1 MGTQEHPLRVLR
13 WESLTK
19 RAFDELPRSRC
30 VVLATCSPLEVH
42 GPHLPLGADALEG
55 EGLAERVLR
64 FLPERHR
71 QRIFLK
77 LPLVYAAADVVPQPG
92 SLAFRPSTVA
102 RFLEDLG
109 GTLAAQG
116 FRDVL
121 ISNFHGG
128 PRHFVAIER
137 ACQRVSKRRGI
148 RMVSLFSLMLS
159 RLTGGSENLE
169 QLIGALPGVKPEDL
183 RDDTHAGFLETSQ
196 LLALHGGWVD
206 PIYKELPRISFESW
220 LGNAQG
226 GRAGE
231 RKGRIRGLFDLLRSF
246 RGNLHFFLEHSY
258 NGAPAGASAEIGERI
273 LDLLG
278 AKTAD
283 ATAEILDGKLSPLDC
298 HSPLWPWRFFLLNP
312 FMIFLV
318 NRLLGFRT
326 PIE

>member
-1 MGTQEHPLRVLR
+1 
-13 WESLTK
+13 
-19 RAFDELPRSRC
+19 
-30 VVLATCSPLEVH
+30 
-42 GPHLPLGADALEG
+42 
-55 EGLAERVLR
+55 
-64 FLPERHR
+64 
-71 QRIFLK
+71 
-77 LPLVYAAADVVPQPG
+77 VYAAADVVPQPG
-92 SLAFRPSTVA
+92 SLAFRPSTVS

>member
-1 MGTQEHPLRVLR
+1 VGTQEHPLRVLR

-92 SLAFRPSTVA
+92 SLAFRPSTVS

>member
-92 SLAFRPSTVA
+92 SLAFRPSTVS

-246 RGNLHFFLEHSY
+246 RGNLLFFLEHSY

>member
-1 MGTQEHPLRVLR
+1 VEAHDAPRVIR

-19 RAFDELPRSRC
+19 KAFDELERSRC

-42 GPHLPLGADALEG
+42 GPHLPLGADALQG

-71 QRIFLK
+71 GRIFLK

-92 SLAFRPSTVA
+92 SLSFRPSTVS

-109 GTLAAQG
+109 RTLSAQG
-116 FRDVL
+116 FRDVF

-137 ACQRVSKRRGI
+137 ACQRVSQQRGI

-169 QLIGALPGVKPEDL
+169 TLIGALPEVKREDL

-196 LLALHGGWVD
+196 LLALHGAWVD
-206 PIYKELPRISFESW
+206 PMYKELPRISFESW

-226 GRAGE
+226 GREAM
-231 RKGRIRGLFDLLRSF
+231 RKGRIRGFLALLRSF
-246 RGNLHFFLEHSY
+246 RGNVHFFLDHTY
-258 NGAPAGASAEIGERI
+258 NGAPAGASAEIGEGI
-273 LDLLG
+273 LDILG
-278 AKTAD
+278 AKTAE
-283 ATAEILDGKLSPLDC
+283 AAAEILDGTLSPLDC

-312 FMIFLV
+312 VMILLV
-318 NRLLGFRT
+318 NWLLRFRS